1 MTKCSTA
8 ARFRSTCSIP
18 APTSG
23 SRNRRRTS
31 KARGNGERLRCAIFN
46 ISYCSSALFQ
56 GMATSAEGSKP
67 AVKVFVATTVM
78 LTFISFWRASAIV
91 LADLASSAYYAGGD
105 AEKVIGKSAPW
116 FILGV
121 MLFSYAVRALYIE
134 SSSMFVR
141 GGVYRVVKEAMGGT
155 LAKFSVS
162 ALLFDYVLTGPISAV
177 SAGQYLA
184 GFIKDM
190 GDYFHR
196 PLHFSDDH
204 FAAGLAVLVVFYFWW
219 KNTQGMHESSQKAL
233 QIMIITTVMVVIL
246 IIWCTIT
253 VLRAPIQ
260 LPPSPLQPGVIP
272 LNKESLGWLNGTWF
286 AHLTWIILFVGFGHS
301 VLAMSGEETLA
312 QVNREIEHPKLK
324 NLEKTGLVIFVYS
337 LLFTSLV
344 SVFAVMMIPDKVRPD
359 YFANLIGGIAMYLAG
374 PIVLKLLFH
383 GFVVVVGVLI
393 LAGAQNTSIVGANG
407 VLNRVAEDGVLTDW
421 FQKPQPKYGTS
432 YRIINMIVGMQL
444 LTIILSK
451 GNVYVLAGLYAFGVI
466 WSFALKSLAVLV
478 LRYTEPENRQWKV
491 PGNVH
496 VGGKEVPLGL
506 ILISAVLLITAL
518 VNLFTKSEATIAGV
532 TFSAVFFALFTY
544 SEHRV
549 AKERHGK
556 PENLDQFRVYGNQE
570 LGSGALGV
578 RPGNIL
584 VAVRDPRNLYYL
596 RDVLRNTDTNR
607 QDVVVMTA
615 RLYHREHS
623 FSGSAVVE
631 ASQVFDHYEQELF
644 TAAVAVAEKEGKPV
658 SLLVVPATDVFEAII
673 VTAQRLDA
681 SRIVCG
687 FSNKLTPDEQ
697 AKSLG
702 DAWERLPEPRPRLI
716 LEIHEPNGKIHEYP
730 LGPHAPRMRTQD
742 LELMHKVWLDI
753 TSDPKYCGAHHY
765 HIVAVALEELRR
777 ELNSDQRS
785 EILQKLLDEMHRD
798 EAPGRG

>member
-1 MTKCSTA
+1 MS
-8 ARFRSTCSIP
+8 SSVPGI
-18 APTSG
+18 
-23 SRNRRRTS
+23 RR
-31 KARGNGERLRCAIFN
+31 
-46 ISYCSSALFQ
+46 
-56 GMATSAEGSKP
+56 P

-78 LTFISFWRASAIV
+78 LTFISFWRAAAIV

-116 FILGV
+116 FILAV
-121 MLFSYAVRALYIE
+121 MLFSYCVRALYIE

-184 GFIKDM
+184 GFIEDI
-190 GDYFHR
+190 GRYVHH
-196 PLHFSDDH
+196 PLVFSEDHFSAG
-204 FAAGLAVLVVFYFWW
+204 FAILIVLYFWW
-219 KNTQGMHESSQKAL
+219 KNIQGMHESSEKAL
-233 QIMIITTVMVVIL
+233 QIMIVTTVMVVIL

-253 VLRAPIQ
+253 VFSAPIH
-260 LPPSPLQPGVIP
+260 LPPNPLHSGVVKI
-272 LNKESLGWLNGTWF
+272 NKESMGWLYGSWISHF
-286 AHLTWIILFVGFGHS
+286 TWIIMFVGFGHS

-324 NLEKTGLVIFVYS
+324 NLEKTGLVIFIYS

-344 SVFAVMMIPDKVRPD
+344 SFYAVMIIPDGVRHD
-359 YFANLIGGIAMYLAG
+359 YFANLIGGIAMYLVG
-374 PIVLKLLFH
+374 PTVLKLIFH
-383 GFVVVVGVLI
+383 AFVVLVGVLI

-421 FQKPQPKYGTS
+421 FQKPQRRYGTS
-432 YRIINMIVGMQL
+432 YRIINLIVGLQL
-444 LTIILSK
+444 LTIILSR

-491 PGNVH
+491 PGNIH
-496 VGGKEVPLGL
+496 IGGREVPIGL
-506 ILISAVLLITAL
+506 ILISGVLLITAL

-532 TFSAVFFALFTY
+532 TFSAVFFAIFAY

-549 AKERHGK
+549 TKERHGK

-596 RDVLRNTDTNR
+596 RDILRTTDTLR

-615 RLYHREHS
+615 RLYHRVHS

-644 TAAVAVAEKEGKPV
+644 TAAVAAAEKEGKPV

-673 VTAQRLDA
+673 VTAQRLDS

-687 FSNKLTPDEQ
+687 VSNKLTSDEQ
-697 AKSLG
+697 AKLTG
-702 DAWERLPEPRPRLI
+702 DAWERIPEPRPRLT
-716 LEIHEPNGKIHEYP
+716 LEIHEANGKLREYP
-730 LGPHAPRMRTQD
+730 LGPHAPRMRPQD
-742 LELMHKVWLDI
+742 LELMHSVWLDI

-765 HIVAVALEELRR
+765 HIVALALEELRR
-777 ELNSDQRS
+777 ELNSDLRA
-785 EILQKLLDEMHRD
+785 ELLAKLLDEMNRD
-798 EAPGRG
+798 KPPGQSSDCN

>member
-1 MTKCSTA
+1 MS
-8 ARFRSTCSIP
+8 SSVP
-18 APTSG
+18 
-23 SRNRRRTS
+23 NVRR
-31 KARGNGERLRCAIFN
+31 
-46 ISYCSSALFQ
+46 
-56 GMATSAEGSKP
+56 P

-78 LTFISFWRASAIV
+78 LTFISFWRAAAIV

-116 FILGV
+116 FILAV
-121 MLFSYAVRALYIE
+121 MLFSYCVRALYIE

-184 GFIKDM
+184 GFIEDIGK
-190 GDYFHR
+190 YAHH
-196 PLHFSDDH
+196 PLVFSEDHFSAG
-204 FAAGLAVLVVFYFWW
+204 FALLIVVYFWW
-219 KNTQGMHESSQKAL
+219 KNIQGMHESSEKAL
-233 QIMIITTVMVVIL
+233 QIMIVTTVMVVIL

-253 VLRAPIQ
+253 VFSAPIH
-260 LPPSPLQPGVIP
+260 LPPNPLHPGVVK
-272 LNKESLGWLNGTWF
+272 LNKESLGWLYGTWISRF
-286 AHLTWIILFVGFGHS
+286 TWIIVFVGFGHS

-324 NLEKTGLVIFVYS
+324 NLEKTGLVIFIYS

-344 SVFAVMMIPDKVRPD
+344 SFYAVMIIPDGVRHD
-359 YFANLIGGIAMYLAG
+359 YFANLIGGIAMYLVG
-374 PIVLKLLFH
+374 PTVLKLIFH
-383 GFVVVVGVLI
+383 AFVVLVGVLI

-407 VLNRVAEDGVLTDW
+407 VLNRVAEDAVLTDW
-421 FQKPQPKYGTS
+421 FQKPQKRFGTS
-432 YRIINMIVGMQL
+432 YRIINLIVGLQL
-444 LTIILSK
+444 LTIILSR

-478 LRYTEPENRQWKV
+478 LRFTEPENRQWKV
-491 PGNVH
+491 PGNFH
-496 VGGKEVPLGL
+496 IGKTEVPLGL
-506 ILISAVLLITAL
+506 IAISAVLLITAL

-532 TFSAVFFALFTY
+532 TFSAVFFALFAY

-596 RDVLRNTDTNR
+596 RDILRTTNTNR

-615 RLYHREHS
+615 RLYQREHS

-658 SLLVVPATDVFEAII
+658 SLLVVPAADVFDAIV
-673 VTAQRLDA
+673 VTAQRLDS

-687 FSNKLTPDEQ
+687 LSNKLTADEQ
-697 AKSLG
+697 AKLTG

-716 LEIHEPNGKIHEYP
+716 VEIHEPNGKIHEYP

-765 HIVAVALEELRR
+765 HIVALALEELRR
-777 ELNSDQRS
+777 ELNSDQRA
-785 EILQKLLDEMHRD
+785 EVLAKLLDEMHRD
-798 EAPGRG
+798 EPTKGDGKSLDC